1 MEQKRVLAIVLRSV
15 PFQDRH
21 RVVTALTE
29 SHGQVSALAKNS
41 VQSRRF
47 GGALEPF
54 AASEWFFSEKPG
66 AELWSLNEAQIKR
79 SYEGLRTDFERL
91 SLASVLN
98 EIMLRLAPQHH
109 PAPEL
114 FKLHSNALALL
125 EESKEPG
132 ADVRLLNAYLAKL
145 LQWSGAQPQLVGCLG
160 CGLSL
165 EELAL
170 DAEVSC
176 HVADAGWVCPACRRD
191 ETHHVRE
198 AGGMAN
204 ATRRVAVP
212 ALRDCLIALAA
223 PIRQAVAVCSAS
235 RAQHEVLFRY
245 LEALLAYHLPGFDKQ
260 PLKGLRFLSLE
271 SNLQPRPMTR
281 R

>member
-1 MEQKRVLAIVLRSV
+1 MEQRRDLAIVLRSV

-21 RVVTALTE
+21 RVITALTE
-29 SHGQVSALAKNS
+29 NHGQVSALAKNA

-54 AASEWFFSEKPG
+54 AASEWFFSERAG
-66 AELWSLNEAQIKR
+66 ADLWNLNEAQIKR
-79 SYEGLRTDFERL
+79 SFEGIRADFERL

-98 EIMLRLAPQHH
+98 EVMLRLAPQYHA
-109 PAPEL
+109 APEL
-114 FKLHSNALALL
+114 FRLHSNALAMLD
-125 EESKEPG
+125 ESTEPG

-145 LQWSGAQPQLVGCLG
+145 MQWSGTQPQLIGCLG

-165 EELAL
+165 EELAA

-176 HVADAGWVCPACRRD
+176 HVADAGWVCPACRRVD
-191 ETHHVRE
+191 THHVRE
-198 AGGMAN
+198 AGGMTN

-212 ALRDCLIALAA
+212 ALRDCLISLAA
-223 PIRQAVAVCSAS
+223 PIRQAVAVCSAT
-235 RAQHEVLFRY
+235 RTQHEELFRY

-271 SNLQPRPMTR
+271 SNLQPPSATR